1 MLLAPVLYAQ
11 EPQSPIIH
19 TPEGP
24 AAIYSE
30 TRLFING
37 KELTPQEVDLLRKV
51 GLKEYLKNN
60 TQKNSPIERDGD
72 KVLIHGHEL
81 PEDVAKSVIDNDIL
95 PLLQAPVKRTAP
107 VPQEAEVI
115 RPEPVKA
122 VRPEPVKVI
131 RPEHVKVVRPE
142 PVKVIRPEHVKVVR
156 PEPVKVI
163 RPEHVKVVRPEP
175 VKVIRPEHVKVVR
188 PEPVKV
194 IRPEH
199 VKVVR
204 PEPVKVI
211 RPEPVKVVRPEPKK
225 QDCTCTPQCTCT
237 PTPGKPACCAPAPQP
252 APTPQAST
260 EPKPFCAQPCNCG
273 PAPKPC
279 TCTPDKKCGPSI
291 APEQECITKPAEPDT
306 PVLPTP
312 ALDAMPAPAPASPL
326 AKPCEAKVIINGKE
340 VMVPVDARHIKIT
353 IGEDGKPV
361 ITH

>member
-51 GLKEYLKNN
+51 GLKEYLK
-60 TQKNSPIERDGD
+60 TAPQKNTPIERDGE

-115 RPEPVKA
+115 RPE
-122 VRPEPVKVI
+122 
-131 RPEHVKVVRPE
+131 H
-142 PVKVIRPEHVKVVR
+142 
-156 PEPVKVI
+156 
-163 RPEHVKVVRPEP
+163 
-175 VKVIRPEHVKVVR
+175 
-188 PEPVKV
+188 
-194 IRPEH
+194 
-199 VKVVR
+199 
-204 PEPVKVI
+204 
-211 RPEPVKVVRPEPKK
+211 VKVVRPEPKK
-225 QDCTCTPQCTCT
+225 QDCTCTPKCTCT

-252 APTPQAST
+252 ASTPQAST

-361 ITH
+361 ISF

>member
-19 TPEGP
+19 IPEGP

-51 GLKEYLKNN
+51 GLKEYLK
-60 TQKNSPIERDGD
+60 TASQKNSPIERDGE

-95 PLLQAPVKRTAP
+95 PLLQAPVQRTAP

-115 RPEPVKA
+115 RPEP
-122 VRPEPVKVI
+122 
-131 RPEHVKVVRPE
+131 VKVVRPE

-188 PEPVKV
+188 PEP
-194 IRPEH
+194 
-199 VKVVR
+199 
-204 PEPVKVI
+204 
-211 RPEPVKVVRPEPKK
+211 KK
-225 QDCTCTPQCTCT
+225 QDCTCTPKCTCT

-291 APEQECITKPAEPDT
+291 APEQECITIPAEPDT

>member
-51 GLKEYLKNN
+51 GLKEYLK
-60 TQKNSPIERDGD
+60 TASQKESPIERDGD

-95 PLLQAPVKRTAP
+95 PLLQAPVQRTTP

-115 RPEPVKA
+115 RPEP
-122 VRPEPVKVI
+122 
-131 RPEHVKVVRPE
+131 VKVVRPE
-142 PVKVIRPEHVKVVR
+142 PVKVIRPEH
-156 PEPVKVI
+156 
-163 RPEHVKVVRPEP
+163 
-175 VKVIRPEHVKVVR
+175 
-188 PEPVKV
+188 
-194 IRPEH
+194 
-199 VKVVR
+199 
-204 PEPVKVI
+204 
-211 RPEPVKVVRPEPKK
+211 VKVVRPEPKK

-291 APEQECITKPAEPDT
+291 APEQECLTKPAEPDT

>member
-1 MLLAPVLYAQ
+1 MNKTSIISALLLAPVLCAQ
-11 EPQSPIIH
+11 EPQSPIIY

-24 AAIYSE
+24 ATVYSE

-107 VPQEAEVI
+107 APQEAKVI
-115 RPEPVKA
+115 
-122 VRPEPVKVI
+122 RPEPVKVI
-131 RPEHVKVVRPE
+131 RPEH
-142 PVKVIRPEHVKVVR
+142 
-156 PEPVKVI
+156 
-163 RPEHVKVVRPEP
+163 
-175 VKVIRPEHVKVVR
+175 
-188 PEPVKV
+188 
-194 IRPEH
+194 
-199 VKVVR
+199 
-204 PEPVKVI
+204 
-211 RPEPVKVVRPEPKK
+211 VKVVRPEPKK

-237 PTPGKPACCAPAPQP
+237 PTPGKPACC
-252 APTPQAST
+252 TP
-260 EPKPFCAQPCNCG
+260 
-273 PAPKPC
+273 
-279 TCTPDKKCGPSI
+279 
-291 APEQECITKPAEPDT
+291 APEQECLTKPAEPDT

>member
-122 VRPEPVKVI
+122 
-131 RPEHVKVVRPE
+131 
-142 PVKVIRPEHVKVVR
+142 
-156 PEPVKVI
+156 
-163 RPEHVKVVRPEP
+163 
-175 VKVIRPEHVKVVR
+175 VR

>member
-1 MLLAPVLYAQ
+1 MHWSRVFHLHPAEQQCILTSVEPRNILFMNKTSIISALLLAPVLCAQ
-11 EPQSPIIH
+11 EPQSPIIY

-24 AAIYSE
+24 ITGYSE

-60 TQKNSPIERDGD
+60 TQKNSPIEQDGD

-107 VPQEAEVI
+107 APQEAKVI
-115 RPEPVKA
+115 
-122 VRPEPVKVI
+122 RPEPVKVI

-142 PVKVIRPEHVKVVR
+142 PVKVI
-156 PEPVKVI
+156 
-163 RPEHVKVVRPEP
+163 
-175 VKVIRPEHVKVVR
+175 
-188 PEPVKV
+188 
-194 IRPEH
+194 
-199 VKVVR
+199 
-204 PEPVKVI
+204 
-211 RPEPVKVVRPEPKK
+211 RPEPKK

-237 PTPGKPACCAPAPQP
+237 PTPGKPACCAPAPKP

-279 TCTPDKKCGPSI
+279 TCTPDKKCAPTV
-291 APEQECITKPAEPDT
+291 APEQECITKPAEPNT

>member
-1 MLLAPVLYAQ
+1 MNKTSIISALLLAPVLCAQ
-11 EPQSPIIH
+11 EPQSPIIY

-24 AAIYSE
+24 ATVYSE

-107 VPQEAEVI
+107 APQEAKVI
-115 RPEPVKA
+115 RPEPVK
-122 VRPEPVKVI
+122 VIRPEHVKVIRPEPVKVI

-156 PEPVKVI
+156 PEP
-163 RPEHVKVVRPEP
+163 
-175 VKVIRPEHVKVVR
+175 
-188 PEPVKV
+188 
-194 IRPEH
+194 
-199 VKVVR
+199 
-204 PEPVKVI
+204 
-211 RPEPVKVVRPEPKK
+211 KK

-237 PTPGKPACCAPAPQP
+237 PTPGKPACCAPAP
-252 APTPQAST
+252 
-260 EPKPFCAQPCNCG
+260 
-273 PAPKPC
+273 
-279 TCTPDKKCGPSI
+279 
-291 APEQECITKPAEPDT
+291 EQECLTKPAEPNT

-312 ALDAMPAPAPASPL
+312 ALDAMPAPAPAGPL

>member
-1 MLLAPVLYAQ
+1 MNKTSIISALLLAPVLCAQ
-11 EPQSPIIH
+11 EPQSPIIY

-24 AAIYSE
+24 VTGYSE

-60 TQKNSPIERDGD
+60 TQKNSPIEQDGD

-107 VPQEAEVI
+107 APQEAKVI
-115 RPEPVKA
+115 
-122 VRPEPVKVI
+122 RPEPVKVI

-175 VKVIRPEHVKVVR
+175 PKVIRPEH
-188 PEPVKV
+188 
-194 IRPEH
+194 
-199 VKVVR
+199 
-204 PEPVKVI
+204 
-211 RPEPVKVVRPEPKK
+211 VKVVRPEPKK
-225 QDCTCTPQCTCT
+225 QDCTCTPKCTCT
-237 PTPGKPACCAPAPQP
+237 PTPGKPACCAPAPKP

-279 TCTPDKKCGPSI
+279 TCTPDKKCAPTV
-291 APEQECITKPAEPDT
+291 APEQECITKPAEPNT

-312 ALDAMPAPAPASPL
+312 ALDAMPAPAPAGPL

-353 IGEDGKPV
+353 IGKDGKPV

>member
-1 MLLAPVLYAQ
+1 MNKTSIISALLLAPVLCAQ
-11 EPQSPIIH
+11 EPQSPIIY

-24 AAIYSE
+24 ATVYSE

-107 VPQEAEVI
+107 APQEAKVI
-115 RPEPVKA
+115 RPEPVK
-122 VRPEPVKVI
+122 VIRPEHVKVIRPEPVKVI

-156 PEPVKVI
+156 S
-163 RPEHVKVVRPEP
+163 
-175 VKVIRPEHVKVVR
+175 
-188 PEPVKV
+188 
-194 IRPEH
+194 
-199 VKVVR
+199 
-204 PEPVKVI
+204 
-211 RPEPVKVVRPEPKK
+211 EPKK

-237 PTPGKPACCAPAPQP
+237 PTPGKPACCAPAP
-252 APTPQAST
+252 
-260 EPKPFCAQPCNCG
+260 
-273 PAPKPC
+273 
-279 TCTPDKKCGPSI
+279 
-291 APEQECITKPAEPDT
+291 EQECLTIPAEPNT

-312 ALDAMPAPAPASPL
+312 ALDAMPAPAPAGPL